1 MILFIN
7 ACVRDDSRTLRL
19 AKDFLASYGRDES
32 ITAVELQSQRLSPL
46 DGEKLSAREKFIA
59 QGNYDNEMFE
69 HAKLF
74 SGAEKIVI
82 AAPYWDYSFPALLKI
97 YIEQLCV
104 MGLTFTYSDE
114 GFPVSL
120 CRLEELV
127 YITTAG
133 GFIPERNYGY
143 DYVREV
149 FTGFFGAKK
158 CRYIKA
164 EGLDIIGSDPD
175 EILSLAEKDF

>member
-1 MILFIN
+1 
-7 ACVRDDSRTLRL
+7 
-19 AKDFLASYGRDES
+19 
-32 ITAVELQSQRLSPL
+32 
-46 DGEKLSAREKFIA
+46 
-59 QGNYDNEMFE
+59 MFE

-114 GFPVSL
+114 GVPVSL